1 MDGKTRTLSISSKD
15 VEGSYRITIPPKD
28 ESSNRLLTESAT
40 SGSLPNGFKV
50 TPYPLPDP
58 PTRPPDPPNQNP

>member
-1 MDGKTRTLSISSKD
+1 MDGKTRTLTISSKD
-15 VEGSYRITIPPKD
+15 VTGPYKIVTPPRD
-28 ESSNRLLTESAT
+28 ESSDRLLTGTVT
-40 SGSLPNGFKV
+40 SGPLPNGFQV